1 MLTAH
6 AESETG
12 PVRSVNEDAWLVAPE
27 IGLFAVA
34 DGMGGHNAGEV
45 ASQLALE
52 ALCAASSG
60 ARTADSD
67 LSWPYGVD
75 PELSFLANRLRTAI
89 HLANRRV
96 FRAAEGHDDYTGMG
110 TTLVGL
116 LVDGDRAVDRP
127 RRRQP
132 HLSADAGRR
141 VRADHAGRLL
151 GGGAPGAGARGRPS
165 CRSIPM
171 RHVLTNVIGARDQ
184 VDVASRR
191 ARAARPATASCSAPT
206 VCYDPMGDDELQALL
221 AAAGTSAREGARA
234 GRRGARAGL
243 ARQRH
248 GARRVHRR
256 AVVTGG
262 RNDAPASGPA
272 TPLPSVVARAMPE
285 RIGQFRVVERIGRG
299 AMGVVYSARDDRNRV
314 APSRSS

>member
-12 PVRSVNEDAWLVAPE
+12 PVRSVNEDAWLVAPD

-52 ALCAASSG
+52 ALGGFIRRSDG
-60 ARTADSD
+60 HSD

-75 PELSFLANRLRTAI
+75 PELTFLANRLRTAI

-116 LVDGDRAVDRP
+116 LVDGRRAVIGHVGDSRLYRLTP
-127 RRRQP
+127 TGEFGPITRDDSWAAALRAQGLATTE
-132 HLSADAGRR
+132 LSQ
-141 VRADHAGRLL
+141 H
-151 GGGAPGAGARGRPS
+151 
-165 CRSIPM
+165 PM

-184 VDVASRR
+184 VEAHLAEIELSAGDCFLL
-191 ARAARPATASCSAPT
+191 CSDGL
-206 VCYDPMGDDELQALL
+206 YDPMGDDELRRVL
-221 AAAGTSAREGARA
+221 AVAGTPDDKARA
-234 GRRGARAGL
+234 L
-243 ARQRH
+243 
-248 GARRVHRR
+248 VRR
-256 AVVTGG
+256 ALELGSRDNVTALVVCVG
-262 RNDAPASGPA
+262 
-272 TPLPSVVARAMPE
+272 E
-285 RIGQFRVVERIGRG
+285 R
-299 AMGVVYSARDDRNRV
+299 S
-314 APSRSS
+314 

>member
-12 PVRSVNEDAWLVAPE
+12 PVRSVNEDAWLVAPD

-52 ALCAASSG
+52 ALGGFIRRSE
-60 ARTADSD
+60 DHSD

-75 PELSFLANRLRTAI
+75 PELTFLANRLRTGI

-116 LVDGDRAVDRP
+116 LVNGNRAVDRA

-132 HLSADAGRR
+132 AVSPDPSAASLGQSRRTTRGRR
-141 VRADHAGRLL
+141 R
-151 GGGAPGAGARGRPS
+151 
-165 CRSIPM
+165 
-171 RHVLTNVIGARDQ
+171 
-184 VDVASRR
+184 
-191 ARAARPATASCSAPT
+191 
-206 VCYDPMGDDELQALL
+206 
-221 AAAGTSAREGARA
+221 
-234 GRRGARAGL
+234 
-243 ARQRH
+243 
-248 GARRVHRR
+248 
-256 AVVTGG
+256 
-262 RNDAPASGPA
+262 
-272 TPLPSVVARAMPE
+272 
-285 RIGQFRVVERIGRG
+285 
-299 AMGVVYSARDDRNRV
+299 
-314 APSRSS
+314 